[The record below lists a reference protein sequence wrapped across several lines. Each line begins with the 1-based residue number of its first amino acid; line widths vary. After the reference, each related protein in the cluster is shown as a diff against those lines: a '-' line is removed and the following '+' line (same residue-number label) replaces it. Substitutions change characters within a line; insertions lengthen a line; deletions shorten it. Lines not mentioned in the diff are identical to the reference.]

1 MADAYNKDEMNRRM
15 NGAVVTL
22 KGEFGGL
29 RTGRA
34 SPALLD
40 PVSVEAYGNS
50 VPIAQVG
57 AISAYLGKG
66 MEFTA
71 VAAIVVG
78 GVSLFGGRGT
88 ILPGVLL
95 GAFAFTMIANGLNQM
110 SADPYAYK
118 LVTGGLIFIAMYVDA
133 LRTRRLRRIPIR
145 PPAQAAS

>member
-1 MADAYNKDEMNRRM
+1 
-15 NGAVVTL
+15 
-22 KGEFGGL
+22 
-29 RTGRA
+29 
-34 SPALLD
+34 LL
-40 PVSVEAYGNS
+40 
-50 VPIAQVG
+50 QVG

-88 ILPGVLL
+88 ILPGVFL

-118 LVTGGLIFIAMYVDA
+118 LVTGGIIFVAMYIDA

-145 PPAQAAS
+145 PTAQAAS